1 MITYSI
7 LFSIKYRHKEEIT
20 MEITS
25 VLEFIEQIENI
36 VKKNTASEKLYFRG
50 ENNIFPLR
58 IPSIYREKDGKS
70 IFSRLYNE
78 SPREYY
84 FKLFEELGWPITDYG
99 QKMFEKM
106 VEAQHYGAVTNI
118 LDITSNPLIALF
130 FACYG
135 GKNKDGKVYIY
146 KTNDMYIEHYF
157 NRKVTIMT
165 ALNFIERIKVDKFIT
180 LFKEFEKVSPTGK
193 FLEIFVDSTFTT
205 ENIIESLSS
214 IFNHDGTDIP
224 EFFLMDF
231 ESYQIPFTNI
241 KVNYLGEVI
250 SENRCSEE
258 VIQEITSLL
267 QKLLNKDEYESYKDV
282 FEDMDI
288 NTLQSYLLGVMRTIM
303 DDFLNQLNEYA
314 RTREQII
321 YPLDV
326 YKIITRSYVVKASKI
341 NERIKNQ
348 RGAFIVPSYIPT
360 AGKTIKQFQDELDES
375 IRNNIGLNTA
385 FTIPSTSKVKILR
398 QLKII
403 GIDEGFIYPEVANIA
418 KATLDKYKD

>member
-1 MITYSI
+1 MYSI
-7 LFSIKYRHKEEIT
+7 EYRHKEEIT

-58 IPSIYREKDGKS
+58 IPSIYREKDGQA

-84 FKLFEELGWPITDYG
+84 FELFEELGWPITDYG

-135 GKNKDGKVYIY
+135 EKNKDGKVYIY

-157 NRKVTIMT
+157 NRKVAIMT
-165 ALNFIERIKVDKFIT
+165 ALNFIERIKIDRFIT
-180 LFKEFEKVSPTGK
+180 LFNEIEKVSPTGK
-193 FLEIFVDSTFTT
+193 FLEIFVGSTFTT
-205 ENIIESLSS
+205 EKIIESLSS
-214 IFNHDGTDIP
+214 IFNHDGTNIP
-224 EFFLMDF
+224 EFFLMDL
-231 ESYQIPFTNI
+231 ESYQIPFTNV
-241 KVNYLGEVI
+241 KVNDLGYII

-258 VIQEITSLL
+258 VIQEIDSLL
-267 QKLLNKDEYESYKDV
+267 QKLLNKNEYESYYELYRDAMKDI
-282 FEDMDI
+282 DI
-288 NTLQSYLLGVMRTIM
+288 NILQSYLLGEMRTIM
-303 DDFLNQLNEYA
+303 DDFLNQLNVYA

-398 QLKII
+398 QLKIL